1 MKQERWIRKTIALT
15 LCVALAATALPLVTA
30 GADTNVGRHAY
41 KVNFIGRP
49 NAWSGSDTGSESNTV
64 FISLKTNA
72 GSVQCEA
79 SSGVI
84 DDGPGAE
91 TTSAVPSGRETI
103 YFSPGPFD
111 VLDRDATDGSARIQM
126 PANVAGYD
134 IYVRVLGKPGGC
146 LDADAYAWDADG
158 ALYYYAGHLD
168 ANRKSGAPEKVRVN
182 ELFYVNVDLN
192 ADGDALDAGEHI
204 SVFDGMFEDYFW
216 QIENNGLRNMQL
228 IFYAV

>member
-1 MKQERWIRKTIALT
+1 MKQSRWIRKALA
-15 LCVALAATALPLVTA
+15 LVVCAALAATALPLVTA
-30 GADTNVGRHAY
+30 GPDTNVGRHAF
-41 KVNFIGRP
+41 KVNIIGRP
-49 NAWSGSDTGSESNTV
+49 NAWSGSDSGSESNTV

-79 SSGVI
+79 SSGVV
-84 DDGPGAE
+84 DDGVGAD

-103 YFSPGPFD
+103 YFSAGPFD

-168 ANRKSGAPEKVRVN
+168 ANRKTGAPEKVRVN

-192 ADGDALDAGEHI
+192 ADGDATDAGEHI

-216 QIENNGLRNMQL
+216 QIENSGLRNMQL